1 MFYLENIN
9 FLNMYIRKG
18 EINIF
23 KQGGCTKISLN
34 LFTKSSEFECYL
46 FNYGLASQL

>member
-23 KQGGCTKISLN
+23 KQGVCKRKKNSLN
-34 LFTKSSEFECYL
+34 LFTKFSEFECYL
-46 FNYGLASQL
+46 FQQ